1 MVSAS
6 GGDGA
11 CVPGCQ
17 ECKEQRRCAKCNSG
31 YTWDNYQCL
40 SSPGADEPLVKS
52 STVIYQ
58 FLLHYQVLKVLCEIS
73 SSKGNPL

>member
-1 MVSAS
+1 MVAAS

-31 YTWDNYQCL
+31 FHWSNYQCL
-40 SSPGADEPLVKS
+40 SSPSAVEPLVTCS
-52 STVIYQ
+52 FIIV
-58 FLLHYQVLKVLCEIS
+58 
-73 SSKGNPL
+73 